1 MNSIMKKELS
11 AKWRCWFILL
21 SKTLLLF
28 WATKKILFRHR
39 HSCLHF
45 KKLSIIVSLKSFTKA
60 KLSKMER
67 RTLNY
72 CLQHF
77 WHTELQIP
85 KQTFIREH
93 AGRKRSIEKDH
104 SWQFGWFPLFNLS
117 TNCIFNLKTLNGMGW
132 NTFSSMYLLFW
143 STLQYNLVANL
154 ILECVM
160 VPFKSHKSGKEGF
173 NQYIPERN
181 GGQWT
186 CSST

>member
-1 MNSIMKKELS
+1 MKSEAVCKMKVLVLCCCQI
-11 AKWRCWFILL
+11 A
-21 SKTLLLF
+21 KTLLRFLSN
-28 WATKKILFRHR
+28 KKDFYRHR

-45 KKLSIIVSLKSFTKA
+45 KKLSIIVSLKSFTNA

-143 STLQYNLVANL
+143 SNSAIQFS
-154 ILECVM
+154 C
-160 VPFKSHKSGKEGF
+160 
-173 NQYIPERN
+173 
-181 GGQWT
+181 
-186 CSST
+186 